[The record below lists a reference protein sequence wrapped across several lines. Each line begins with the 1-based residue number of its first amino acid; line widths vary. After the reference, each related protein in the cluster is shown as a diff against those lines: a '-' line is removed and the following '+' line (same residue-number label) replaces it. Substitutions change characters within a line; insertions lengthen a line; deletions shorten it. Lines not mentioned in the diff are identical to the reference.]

1 MIVLL
6 SLSPEWSVYFLFT
19 KALNSAK
26 ALANERFIAPIVLE
40 SKYILYVTETALQC
54 AVSYWDT
61 WGCVSR
67 QVQCIKCCQ
76 CRPFLSVAC
85 AHFAVVAA
93 TSCLR
98 SCASCIQGYLPLP
111 WSKWPTV

>member
-40 SKYILYVTETALQC
+40 SFARSNVTEVTN
-54 AVSYWDT
+54 S
-61 WGCVSR
+61 SM
-67 QVQCIKCCQ
+67 
-76 CRPFLSVAC
+76 
-85 AHFAVVAA
+85 
-93 TSCLR
+93 SCYI
-98 SCASCIQGYLPLP
+98 SS
-111 WSKWPTV
+111 S

>member
-40 SKYILYVTETALQC
+40 SQVIANVTEKRRAWLILLRYS
-54 AVSYWDT
+54 V
-61 WGCVSR
+61 
-67 QVQCIKCCQ
+67 
-76 CRPFLSVAC
+76 FLLGLS
-85 AHFAVVAA
+85 FK
-93 TSCLR
+93 
-98 SCASCIQGYLPLP
+98 IDNLPII
-111 WSKWPTV
+111 

>member
-40 SKYILYVTETALQC
+40 SSNYSYVTEDED
-54 AVSYWDT
+54 SD
-61 WGCVSR
+61 
-67 QVQCIKCCQ
+67 
-76 CRPFLSVAC
+76 
-85 AHFAVVAA
+85 
-93 TSCLR
+93 
-98 SCASCIQGYLPLP
+98 
-111 WSKWPTV
+111 

>member
-40 SKYILYVTETALQC
+40 SVETTDVT
-54 AVSYWDT
+54 
-61 WGCVSR
+61 R
-67 QVQCIKCCQ
+67 
-76 CRPFLSVAC
+76 F
-85 AHFAVVAA
+85 FF
-93 TSCLR
+93 
-98 SCASCIQGYLPLP
+98 
-111 WSKWPTV
+111 

>member
-40 SKYILYVTETALQC
+40 SGAPIYITEVT
-54 AVSYWDT
+54 
-61 WGCVSR
+61 
-67 QVQCIKCCQ
+67 
-76 CRPFLSVAC
+76 
-85 AHFAVVAA
+85 
-93 TSCLR
+93 
-98 SCASCIQGYLPLP
+98 
-111 WSKWPTV
+111 SKHRKG

>member
-40 SKYILYVTETALQC
+40 SKRSLMSPISYFSA
-54 AVSYWDT
+54 AVSLLAAFPSPEEQLGQYNMNILS
-61 WGCVSR
+61 SR
-67 QVQCIKCCQ
+67 ARMYSMKVCE
-76 CRPFLSVAC
+76 RTR
-85 AHFAVVAA
+85 AA
-93 TSCLR
+93 ESSR
-98 SCASCIQGYLPLP
+98 M
-111 WSKWPTV
+111 VE